1 MTALP
6 PRERWIATGS
16 LMLGMVAFTI
26 ALMMTNVIL
35 PHIMTSLRA
44 DLDQV
49 QWVLT
54 GPGIAQTV
62 VMPMVGWLTSLLGHR
77 ALYLGSL
84 ALFCGTSVLSGLAW
98 SIESL
103 IVFQTVSGL
112 GIGLMQPL
120 IAALLYQIFPPNQRG
135 LALGLS
141 MVGWSFGPAIGP
153 IVGGYLI
160 EVFN

>member
-1 MTALP
+1 MPVPPPMTALP

-26 ALMMTNVIL
+26 ALMMTNIIL

-62 VMPMVGWLTSLLGHR
+62 VMPMVGWLTIDVQKKIREPEG
-77 ALYLGSL
+77 
-84 ALFCGTSVLSGLAW
+84 
-98 SIESL
+98 
-103 IVFQTVSGL
+103 
-112 GIGLMQPL
+112 
-120 IAALLYQIFPPNQRG
+120 
-135 LALGLS
+135 
-141 MVGWSFGPAIGP
+141 
-153 IVGGYLI
+153 
-160 EVFN
+160 

>member
-1 MTALP
+1 MPVPPPMTALP

-62 VMPMVGWLTSLLGHR
+62 VMPMVGWLESHRASGPLPGESGTFLRHRGVEWPGLEHRVADRLPDGQWTPPLGHQCPTFDSAVR
-77 ALYLGSL
+77 AGSAKTGASMLGRRGQIL
-84 ALFCGTSVLSGLAW
+84 CLF
-98 SIESL
+98 
-103 IVFQTVSGL
+103 
-112 GIGLMQPL
+112 
-120 IAALLYQIFPPNQRG
+120 LLR
-135 LALGLS
+135 
-141 MVGWSFGPAIGP
+141 
-153 IVGGYLI
+153 
-160 EVFN
+160 